1 MDTSQQVHD
10 RTRMFARVLGP
21 FMVIVDLA
29 AVLRAS
35 DVGTMLSDFSADSAW
50 PWMAGAFILIAGLV
64 VVALHQYWHGAAAIV
79 VSVLGWLIIL
89 RAVLL
94 LFFPETLMSLAD
106 GMIGATGWWMSA
118 CGVAALIGVYLTYV
132 GWAPQRHRPATHATH
147 ASRDVTPAA

>member
-21 FMVIVDLA
+21 FMVIVDVA
-29 AVLRAS
+29 AVPRAS
-35 DVGTMLSDFSADSAW
+35 DVRTMLSDFSADSAW

-106 GMIGATGWWMSA
+106 NMIGATGWWMAA

-132 GWAPQRHRPATHATH
+132 GWAPERHRPAAHATH

>member
-118 CGVAALIGVYLTYV
+118 CGVAALIGCT
-132 GWAPQRHRPATHATH
+132 
-147 ASRDVTPAA
+147 

>member
-35 DVGTMLSDFSADSAW
+35 DVRTMLSDFSTDSAW

-106 GMIGATGWWMSA
+106 NMIGATGWWMAA

-132 GWAPQRHRPATHATH
+132 GWAPERQRPATHATH